1 MNIYSRIAYAI
12 ITTAALLMPSCRP
25 KQNESH
31 TQPVVIEDAFGRKV
45 SLPANPERIV
55 GLRPGALRLL
65 AYMNLCDRVAGVE
78 QVEKNG
84 DDRPY
89 VIAHPELLQL
99 PFIGARGGNNEL
111 IMSVNPDVIFMT
123 YTSVADA
130 DAMEKLTGIPVVALE
145 YPEMGLAA
153 GKLFAS
159 LKIIGKI
166 MDKEERA
173 DSLTE
178 YISQSLNDL
187 HNRTSGIDDAKKP
200 TVYIGG
206 IAHGRARNI
215 TSTHP
220 DYPPFIFTNAKNVA
234 DAVDKE
240 ENYSLSGVYIDIEQL
255 MTWNPDII
263 FIDESGLN
271 LVNNDINDGGALAN
285 HLTAI
290 KTGRIYTLPSYNS
303 YAVNYETALIN
314 SWFVGK
320 TMYPDAFEDISIE
333 EKANEILTVFLGKPI
348 YNEWVTL
355 HSFKS
360 LSYTK

>member
-1 MNIYSRIAYAI
+1 
-12 ITTAALLMPSCRP
+12 L
-25 KQNESH
+25 
-31 TQPVVIEDAFGRKV
+31 VVIEDALGRKV
-45 SLPANPERIV
+45 SLSANPERIV

-84 DDRPY
+84 DNRPY
-89 VIAHPELLQL
+89 LIAYPELLQI

-130 DAMEKLTGIPVVALE
+130 DALEKLTGIPVVALK
-145 YPEMGLAA
+145 YPEMGLAVD
-153 GKLFAS
+153 KLFTS

-166 MDKEERA
+166 MNKEERA
-173 DSLTE
+173 DSLAE
-178 YISQSLNDL
+178 YIRLSLNDL
-187 HNRTSGIDDAKKP
+187 YHRTSSIDNVKKP

-220 DYPPFIFTNAKNVA
+220 DYPPFVFTNAKNVA
-234 DAVDKE
+234 VAMDRT
-240 ENYSLSGVYIDIEQL
+240 ENYSLSGTYIDIEEL
-255 MTWNPDII
+255 MIWNPDII
-263 FIDESGLN
+263 FIDESGLS
-271 LVNNDINDGGALAN
+271 LVNNDIRDGGAWVN
-285 HLTAI
+285 HLKAI

-320 TMYPDAFEDISIE
+320 TMYPDAFKDISIE
-333 EKANEILTVFLGKPI
+333 EKANEILTVFLEKPI
-348 YNEWVTL
+348 YNELVTL

-360 LSYTK
+360 LSYTKW